1 LPRHR
6 FTPRVEE
13 LLARLGPAVDFAEA
27 AAVVQL
33 ALGVRVS
40 EATQRRRTYAAGA
53 AALAVEAAELRRVEQ
68 ELPVAAVPPPRLQLS
83 LDATTVPLVGGAWTE
98 VKLAAFADLVPA
110 PAAEAA
116 GAATLEAVDLS
127 YAARWEPAAAFART
141 LTLEANRRGVDEAP
155 LVVSPND
162 GAEWIQGVLDHLAPR
177 AVRILDEPH
186 AAEHLGR
193 IADLAY
199 GERTPAAVA
208 WADTQRERLQRE
220 APAGVLAELARCRER
235 GPQPGTPAG
244 PEGLAPADLLAREV
258 AYCEQ
263 RADQIR
269 YAAFRQAGYP
279 IGSGIAE
286 SGHKVVV
293 GRRFKGA
300 GHHWAPAHLNPLL
313 VLRTTACNDR
323 WAASWPATWA
333 ERLRSSAAARR
344 AAQRQRRG
352 ARLLVAAPTPAA
364 PPPRP
369 KLVVAGRPTAAH
381 PWRRFSLQSSRPRAS
396 CSIPKW

>member
-1 LPRHR
+1 MPRHR

-13 LLARLGPAVDFAEA
+13 LLARLGPALDFAEA
-27 AAVVQL
+27 AAVLTL

-40 EATQRRRTYAAGA
+40 EATQRRRTYAAGT
-53 AALAVEAAELRRVEQ
+53 AALAVEEAELRRVEE
-68 ELPVAAVPPPRLQLS
+68 ELPVAAAPPERLQLS

-98 VKLAAFADLVPA
+98 VKLAAFADLA
-110 PAAEAA
+110 PAAEGAGGAMLAA
-116 GAATLEAVDLS
+116 GNLS
-127 YAARWEPAAAFART
+127 YAARWEPAEAFGRT

-193 IADLAY
+193 IADLVY
-199 GERTPAAVA
+199 GERTPAALA
-208 WADTQRERLQRE
+208 WADTQRERLKRE

-235 GPQPGTPAG
+235 GPQPGTPVG
-244 PEGLAPADLLAREV
+244 PEGLEPADLLAREV
-258 AYCEQ
+258 AYFEK
-263 RADQIR
+263 RAEQIR
-269 YAAFRQAGYP
+269 YAAFREAGYP

-313 VLRTTACNDR
+313 ALRTATCNDR
-323 WAASWPATWA
+323 WSATWPAIWA
-333 ERLRSSAAARR
+333 EQLRGSAAARR
-344 AAQRQRRG
+344 AALRQRRQ
-352 ARLLVAAPTPAA
+352 ARLVAAAPAPAA

-381 PWRRFSLQSSRPRAS
+381 PWRRFSLQPARPRADAT
-396 CSIPKW
+396 IPR